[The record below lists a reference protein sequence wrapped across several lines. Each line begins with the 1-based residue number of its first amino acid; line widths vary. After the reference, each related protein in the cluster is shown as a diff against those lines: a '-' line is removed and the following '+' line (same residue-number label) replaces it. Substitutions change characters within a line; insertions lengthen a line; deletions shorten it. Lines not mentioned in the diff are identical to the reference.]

1 MFNGRR
7 NLKTGHRL
15 LGYSLL
21 TAFGF
26 DQISETFFFIPFP
39 NASRHDEGIELSRL
53 REAIDIKGSVIVR
66 SAMTVLCRSGRYIFS
81 LAVFILA
88 LQAAA
93 VAGQNKMKGV
103 AVSYEQS
110 GTSRVARFT
119 NSNPYPV
126 RVEFTYKG
134 TKARGSG
141 AASGEGAVLVAAEY
155 SATYGAPGLSITS
168 VQIKVVMRG
177 D

>member
-1 MFNGRR
+1 MTILPATSR
-7 NLKTGHRL
+7 
-15 LGYSLL
+15 YV
-21 TAFGF
+21 
-26 DQISETFFFIPFP
+26 FFF
-39 NASRHDEGIELSRL
+39 S
-53 REAIDIKGSVIVR
+53 
-66 SAMTVLCRSGRYIFS
+66 
-81 LAVFILA
+81 VFIWA

-93 VAGQNKMKGV
+93 VAGPKEMKGV

-126 RVEFTYKG
+126 RVEFSYKG

-141 AASGEGAVLVAAEY
+141 EASGEGAVLVAAEY
-155 SATYGAPGLSITS
+155 SATYGTAGLSITS

>member
-1 MFNGRR
+1 
-7 NLKTGHRL
+7 
-15 LGYSLL
+15 
-21 TAFGF
+21 
-26 DQISETFFFIPFP
+26 
-39 NASRHDEGIELSRL
+39 
-53 REAIDIKGSVIVR
+53 
-66 SAMTVLCRSGRYIFS
+66 MTVLCRSGRYIFS

-141 AASGEGAVLVAAEY
+141 EGAVLVAAEY
-155 SATYGAPGLSITS
+155 SATYCTPGLSITS
-168 VQIKVVMRG
+168 VQIKVAMRG

>member
-7 NLKTGHRL
+7 NLKTGHTPL
-15 LGYSLL
+15 AYSLL

-93 VAGQNKMKGV
+93 VAGQSKIKGV
-103 AVSYEQS
+103 AVSHEQS

-141 AASGEGAVLVAAEY
+141 EGAVLVAAEY
-155 SATYGAPGLSITS
+155 SATYGTPGLSITS